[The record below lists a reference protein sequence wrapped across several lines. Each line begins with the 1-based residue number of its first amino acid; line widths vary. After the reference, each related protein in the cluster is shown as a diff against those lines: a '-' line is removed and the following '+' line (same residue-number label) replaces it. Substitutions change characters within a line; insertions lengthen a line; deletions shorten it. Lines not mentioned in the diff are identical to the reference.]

1 MSENKR
7 TQLIVLQAQIPQI
20 IEKLPRDFQISGFK

>member
-1 MSENKR
+1 MSENNR

-20 IEKLPRDFQISGFK
+20 IEQLPRDFQISGFK